1 MVRALAAGEQ
11 SSALP
16 RLRAVEQITVADL
29 ESDELRR
36 IVALWDK
43 WRGGRAMPERRDIAM
58 KDLGRHLNKISLI
71 RVIDDGLD
79 YEFRVIG
86 DAHVEVYDSTFHGKR
101 MSDVSALSGKIGKM
115 LRTPFELV
123 RTTRQAI
130 AFRGLI
136 GREFTHAH
144 FSWFEA
150 CYLPFGNPETG
161 VDHILNA
168 AVYKPPGL

>member
-1 MVRALAAGEQ
+1 MISGEQ
-11 SSALP
+11 STALP
-16 RLRAVEQITVADL
+16 HLRAIEQIAVADL
-29 ESDELRR
+29 ESEELGK

-43 WRGGRAMPERRDIAM
+43 WRGGRPMPERRDIAM
-58 KDLGRHLNKISLI
+58 KDLGRHLSKISLI

-86 DAHVEVYDSTFHGKR
+86 DAHVEVYDSTFQGKR
-101 MSDVSALSGKIGKM
+101 MSDVSTVSRKIGKM
-115 LRTPFELV
+115 LRTPFDMV
-123 RTTRQAI
+123 HTTRQAI

-150 CYLPFGNPETG
+150 CYLPLGAPQAG

-168 AVYKPPGL
+168 AFYKPPGL